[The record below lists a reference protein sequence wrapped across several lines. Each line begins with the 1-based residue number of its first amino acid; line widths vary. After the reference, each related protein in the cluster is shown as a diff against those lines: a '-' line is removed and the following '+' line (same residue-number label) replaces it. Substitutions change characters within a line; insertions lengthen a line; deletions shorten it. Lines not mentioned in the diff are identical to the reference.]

1 MTLIASISEDFA
13 PPRVLSPQQMT
24 ILREGLTRCEYTIRS
39 CAERLGVFPRLG
51 VNFWP
56 AMRRRW
62 TPDPTDPVDT
72 LLQLFIDGIA
82 VATSRLSRVT
92 SADFVDAV
100 LDSRLADE
108 DGAHLRSNLCLFPC
122 YGKFI
127 VTDRACKNTAIN
139 QVMWLWGESYLLGGL
154 LKRDPRK
161 RAIDIG
167 TGSGVH
173 ALLASDHCRSVVGA
187 DISPRALEF
196 AQFNA
201 ALNEARNV
209 EFILSNLFSAIEG
222 SCDLLLA
229 NPPYIPDSTAPAGD
243 NFWSGGIEGTAILR
257 GIVEAIPSRLDEG
270 GTAHIVALYPLRPNT
285 SLRSQFDQ
293 WLGGAGEDYEVLDHT
308 WPVPFYQDL
317 LSEKPFQGDK
327 SAWRFGVVSL
337 RQAQGQP
344 GWWQEAGGSG
354 LFFRADGCCGV
365 VADHDAR

>member
-1 MTLIASISEDFA
+1 MTLIASISEDVA
-13 PPRVLSPQQMT
+13 SPRVLLPEQMT
-24 ILREGLTRCEYTIRS
+24 ILREGLTRSEYTIES

-72 LLQLFIDGIA
+72 LLQLFIDGVA
-82 VATSRLSRVT
+82 VATSRLSRIAST
-92 SADFVDAV
+92 DFVNV
-100 LDSRLADE
+100 LLESQLAEE
-108 DGAHLRSNLCLFPC
+108 DGAHVRSNLCLFPC

-154 LKRDPRK
+154 VKRAPRR

-173 ALLASDHCRSVVGA
+173 AILASDHCGRVVGA

-196 AQFNA
+196 ARFNA
-201 ALNEARNV
+201 ALNGAANV
-209 EFILSNLFSAIEG
+209 EFVLSDLFSAVDG
-222 SCDLLLA
+222 TCDLLLA

-243 NFWSGGIEGTAILR
+243 NFWSGGVEGTGILR
-257 GIVEAIPSRLDEG
+257 AVVEAIPSRLDAD
-270 GTAHIVALYPLRPNT
+270 GTAHIVALYPMRPHV
-285 SLRSQFDQ
+285 SLRLQFDQ
-293 WLGGAGEDYEVLDHT
+293 WLSGAIGAYDVLDHT
-308 WPVPFYQDL
+308 WPVPFYKDL
-317 LSEKPFQGDK
+317 LSEKPFEGDK

-337 RQAQGQP
+337 RSAQGRP
-344 GWWQEAGGSG
+344 GWWQDAGGPG
-354 LFFRADGCCGV
+354 LFFRTNGRCGV